1 MKHSIKLFA
10 FKNNTTLVNF
20 IGHLETIPEL
30 VTFVVCPDNDAIL
43 LEFDA
48 VNTSQV
54 YYATDLDNCLN
65 KPLVAVGRDCGAN
78 TRLND
83 WEKEQ
88 LFLKS
93 FTN

>member
-10 FKNNTTLVNF
+10 FKDNTTLERFVD
-20 IGHLETIPEL
+20 HLETIPDK
-30 VTFVVCPDNDAIL
+30 VTFVVCPSNDAIL
-43 LEFDA
+43 LQFDA

-54 YYATDLDNCLN
+54 YYVTDLDNCLN
-65 KPLVAVGRDCGAN
+65 KPLVAVGRDCGADIH
-78 TRLND
+78 LND